1 MSKPPFLYLLG
12 GALALAGAVCLPRP
26 SSAQAGPEADPLM
39 ATLLADI
46 SLQQTQLTEN
56 QAKIDEKLG
65 VIAED
70 VRVSRI
76 FAGRGGGK
84 AK

>member
-12 GALALAGAVCLPRP
+12 GALALAGALCLPRP
-26 SSAQAGPEADPLM
+26 SIAQGAPEADPLM
-39 ATLLADI
+39 GPLLAEL
-46 SLQQTQLTEN
+46 SAQQTQLAEN
-56 QAKIDEKLG
+56 QAKIDEKLA